1 MILLELYS
9 IINCKFYILNIKEGE
24 RMKEFYSKP
33 EIEITM
39 FETEDV
45 ITTSFGDGGETE
57 IPPEWG
63 ELPD

>member
-9 IINCKFYILNIKEGE
+9 IINCKFYRLNIKRGE
-24 RMKEFYSKP
+24 RLKEFYNKP

-45 ITTSFGDGGETE
+45 ITTSGIDNDGNVG
-57 IPPEWG
+57 EWG
-63 ELPD
+63 PDDLG